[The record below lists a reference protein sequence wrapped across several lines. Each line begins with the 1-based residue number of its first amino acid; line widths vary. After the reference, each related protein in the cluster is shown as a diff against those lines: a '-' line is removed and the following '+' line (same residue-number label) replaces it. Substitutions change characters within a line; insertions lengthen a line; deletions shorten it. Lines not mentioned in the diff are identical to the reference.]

1 MTEQPSGQEV
11 LDAVRRKLTIRISS
25 AHISGALLASASAA
39 LTSAHIRGQEGFSR
53 VDVFTLCV
61 YLTLTV
67 LVASSIFSRR
77 TKSMTRWMVAGRRPT
92 PAEQR
97 STLTLP
103 AYFAAGS
110 MLGWLGA
117 TVIFSA
123 LTAANADAGN
133 TIRVALSIL
142 LGGFTAC
149 GLTYLLVEWTMRPI
163 TALVLADDVPATTS
177 GPGVRTKLM
186 VSWAVGS
193 DVFLLMIGLTFVG
206 RPANEPPSAAAIW
219 FIITTGILAGS
230 TVLYVAT
237 KSLVSPLLELRR
249 AVDRVQK
256 GDIDVK
262 VTVNDGGEL
271 GLLQAGFNQMVMGL
285 QERRT
290 LQDLFGRHVGEDV
303 ARQALEQGTVAL
315 GGERREVGVIFV
327 DVIGST
333 KLAQSRPPEAVVQIL
348 NQFFAT
354 VVRVV
359 AAEGGWVNKFEGDG
373 ALCIFG
379 APVTRGDLAMRA
391 LRAARTLRREL
402 LVLAASNNE
411 LDAAI
416 GVSAGTAVAG
426 NIGDELRYEYTV
438 IGTPVNEAARLSEQ
452 AKLRLGR
459 VLASEEAVSRA
470 GAEAQSWLVAEELL
484 LRGMD
489 EAVLVYEPTG
499 DAPVTVMA
507 PGEVPGS

>member
-1 MTEQPSGQEV
+1 
-11 LDAVRRKLTIRISS
+11 
-25 AHISGALLASASAA
+25 
-39 LTSAHIRGQEGFSR
+39 
-53 VDVFTLCV
+53 
-61 YLTLTV
+61 
-67 LVASSIFSRR
+67 
-77 TKSMTRWMVAGRRPT
+77 
-92 PAEQR
+92 
-97 STLTLP
+97 
-103 AYFAAGS
+103 
-110 MLGWLGA
+110 
-117 TVIFSA
+117 
-123 LTAANADAGN
+123 
-133 TIRVALSIL
+133 
-142 LGGFTAC
+142 
-149 GLTYLLVEWTMRPI
+149 
-163 TALVLADDVPATTS
+163 
-177 GPGVRTKLM
+177 M
-186 VSWAVGS
+186 VSWAVGA

-206 RPANEPPSAAAIW
+206 RPVDDPPSAAAIW
-219 FIITTGILAGS
+219 FIITTGLLAGS

-262 VTVNDGGEL
+262 VTINDGGEI
-271 GLLQAGFNQMVMGL
+271 GLLQAGFNQMVVGL
-285 QERRT
+285 RERRT

-333 KLAQSRPPEAVVQIL
+333 KLAQSRAPEAVVQIL

-379 APVTRGDLAMRA
+379 APVTRGDFATRA

-438 IGTPVNEAARLSEQ
+438 IGTPVNEAARLTEQ

-470 GAEAQSWLVAEELL
+470 GDEAGSWLVAEEIH

-489 EAVLVYEPTG
+489 EPTLAYEPRG
-499 DAPVTVMA
+499 DVPVSRLAPA
-507 PGEVPGS
+507 EDPGA